1 MEFQID
7 WYLVEN
13 YRYFPKNKIEDL
25 KEQLRRLDKEGL
37 ESIAKAALTKPGFML
52 FLSVFFGMYGVD
64 RFILGQT
71 GMGFLK
77 FFTFGLFGV
86 LTVFDWFTIT
96 KKTQERN
103 YKIIIDMI
111 ADIEMIADDVSAI
124 N

>member
-1 MEFQID
+1 M
-7 WYLVEN
+7 EN

-37 ESIAKAALTKPGFML
+37 ESIAKADLTKPGFML